1 MVAEV
6 GAMRRTLS
14 FGHGTLVSAEPFPL
28 PPKAAGQ
35 KLPGARDLS
44 SLWAN
49 LLFSLVITICQSLLS
64 TDSPSPEIP
73 VAQHFPVR
81 QKTQERPFAGG
92 W

>member
-1 MVAEV
+1 
-6 GAMRRTLS
+6 MRRTFSL
-14 FGHGTLVSAEPFPL
+14 GHGTLASAEPFPL

-35 KLPGARDLS
+35 RLPGVRELS

-49 LLFSLVITICQSLLS
+49 LLFSLVITIRQSLLS
-64 TDSPSPEIP
+64 TDSPNPEIP

-81 QKTQERPFAGG
+81 QKTQEWPFAGD